1 MDKHILQGHAAVF
14 LANTIFGLGVPVT
27 ALLLAQWVTP
37 MGYMLTRCVGAAIIF
52 WIISLFTP
60 KEKVAGRD
68 LVVIIVGG
76 LLGFVISQ
84 TLTAWALVYTTPV
97 YYSLIATL
105 TPVATMALSAMVLHE
120 EINGRGMA
128 GLLLGIAGAILLVV
142 KNATSGTGKN
152 DLFGIVLTLLSLL
165 TWVIYLIV
173 TRKVSTRYSAV
184 TQMKWVFLAS
194 SVAVLPFAFPELGQQ
209 KLYSSACEWTG
220 IAEMVFIVV
229 FATVAGYFAIPF
241 AMRYL
246 SATTVSIYTNLQPV
260 VASVIAI
267 CIGQDTLTWDKPV
280 SGILVLLS
288 AWIVTQNVVKR

>member
-68 LVVIIVGG
+68 LCGHYCWWPAR
-76 LLGFVISQ
+76 LCHPQ

-120 EINGRGMA
+120 DINGRGMA
-128 GLLLGIAGAILLVV
+128 GLLLGIARCHP
-142 KNATSGTGKN
+142 
-152 DLFGIVLTLLSLL
+152 F
-165 TWVIYLIV
+165 
-173 TRKVSTRYSAV
+173 
-184 TQMKWVFLAS
+184 S
-194 SVAVLPFAFPELGQQ
+194 SEF
-209 KLYSSACEWTG
+209 
-220 IAEMVFIVV
+220 
-229 FATVAGYFAIPF
+229 
-241 AMRYL
+241 
-246 SATTVSIYTNLQPV
+246 SINL
-260 VASVIAI
+260 
-267 CIGQDTLTWDKPV
+267 
-280 SGILVLLS
+280 
-288 AWIVTQNVVKR
+288 

>member
-120 EINGRGMA
+120 DINGRGMA
-128 GLLLGIAGAILLVV
+128 GLLLGIAGAILLVL
-142 KNATSGTGKN
+142 NFQLICSDN
-152 DLFGIVLTLLSLL
+152 LLRL
-165 TWVIYLIV
+165 
-173 TRKVSTRYSAV
+173 
-184 TQMKWVFLAS
+184 VFLWS
-194 SVAVLPFAFPELGQQ
+194 SSFFPYPYRLVSRFTPDWDVKPKSLCNLYLLPDKRCYLGGMPLPFDTS
-209 KLYSSACEWTG
+209 Y
-220 IAEMVFIVV
+220 
-229 FATVAGYFAIPF
+229 
-241 AMRYL
+241 
-246 SATTVSIYTNLQPV
+246 VSH
-260 VASVIAI
+260 
-267 CIGQDTLTWDKPV
+267 
-280 SGILVLLS
+280 LVKH
-288 AWIVTQNVVKR
+288 VQ